1 MMISKPDKFK
11 SINVM
16 PKITP
21 LDNKKLTEY
30 LEKHVQGF
38 EGPMTLEKFPGGQS
52 NPTFKVTAKSGSYV
66 LRRQPEGKLLKS
78 AHAVDREYKVL
89 SALKDSDVPVA
100 KVFHL
105 CEDAAILGSMF
116 YVMEYCEGQIFW
128 DAELKNVDSN
138 QTRAAMYDAMNKTLV
153 ALHSVDIEACG
164 LQDYGPQ
171 GDYFQ
176 RQVTRW
182 TDQYRKT
189 ELQTI
194 NAMDE
199 LIVWLQENLPEHDG
213 RLSLVHGDYR
223 LDNFMFD
230 SEKPEIIAVLDWELS
245 TLGHPFSDLAYQC
258 MQLRMPQGFGNVD
271 GLKGVDRAS
280 IGIPTEEEYVAKY
293 CQRMGIEQVDNW
305 AFYLAFS
312 FFRFAAIVQG
322 VAKRA
327 EQGNASNENAGKVA
341 GFVEPLAQMALEV
354 IAQEQLA
361 QKNNSAVK

>member
-1 MMISKPDKFK
+1 
-11 SINVM
+11 M
-16 PKITP
+16 PKITS

-89 SALKDSDVPVA
+89 SALKDSAVPVA

-105 CEDAAILGSMF
+105 CEDTSVMGSLF
-116 YVMEYCEGQIFW
+116 YLMEYCQGQIFW
-128 DAELKNVDSN
+128 DAELKEIDSN
-138 QTRAAMYDAMNKTLV
+138 QTRSAMYDAMNKTLV

-176 RQVTRW
+176 RQVARW

-199 LIVWLQENLPEHDG
+199 LIVWLQANLPEHDG

-223 LDNFMFD
+223 LDNLMFD

-271 GLKGVDRAS
+271 GLKGVVRAS
-280 IGIPTEEEYVAKY
+280 LGIPTEEEYAAKY

-341 GFVEPLAQMALEV
+341 GFVEPLAKMALEV
-354 IAQEQLA
+354 IAQEQ
-361 QKNNSAVK
+361 QKSTENNAVKADI